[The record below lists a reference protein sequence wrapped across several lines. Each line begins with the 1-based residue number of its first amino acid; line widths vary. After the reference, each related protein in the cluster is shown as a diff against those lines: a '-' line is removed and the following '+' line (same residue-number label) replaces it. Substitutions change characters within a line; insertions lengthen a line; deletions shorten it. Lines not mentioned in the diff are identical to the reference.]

1 MNKKLKIFLQVI
13 IVLAIFYFMFMQVF
27 RNWGS
32 LKEYEWHFNYLY
44 LILSFIVLIGYSF
57 CIVFGWHTILKKLFV
72 KIDFLKTYKIRA
84 ITELGRY
91 LPGKIWHLVGR
102 TYYAKTLKISPLR
115 ILTSVAIELGV
126 NTIAGLI
133 IFLIALPF
141 FFRAEVI
148 IKILPFAVLIPLG
161 LFMIHPKILNKIIN
175 FGLKILKKKR
185 IKLHIRYRD
194 MLLLIILY
202 SFFWLVA
209 GFAFF
214 LLVNSIYSISISNFF
229 VIAGIYAVAW
239 VVGFLSFITPGGI
252 GVREGILAGLLSLY
266 MPFSI
271 AIIISLV
278 ARIWTIIAEL
288 LFAGASL
295 KIKT

>member
-1 MNKKLKIFLQVI
+1 MNKKLKIVLQVI
-13 IVLAIFYFMFMQVF
+13 IVLAIFYFMFMQIF
-27 RNWGS
+27 KNWGS

-44 LILSFIVLIGYSF
+44 LILSFIVLLGYSVL
-57 CIVFGWHTILKKLFV
+57 IVFGWHTILKKLFV

-102 TYYAKTLKISPLR
+102 TYYTKKIGASSLK

-133 IFLIALPF
+133 IFVIALPF

-148 IKILPFAVLIPLG
+148 TKIFPFIVLIPLG
-161 LFMIHPKILNKIIN
+161 LIVIHPKVLNKIMN
-175 FGLKILKKKR
+175 FGLKLFKKKR
-185 IKLHIRYRD
+185 IKLHIRYKD
-194 MLLLIILY
+194 MLLLIVLY
-202 SFFWLVA
+202 SMFWLVA

-214 LLVNSIYSISISNFF
+214 LLVNSIYAVNISNFF

-252 GVREGILAGLLSLY
+252 GIREGILAGLLSLY
-266 MPFSI
+266 MPLPM

-278 ARIWTIIAEL
+278 ARIWTILTEL
-288 LFAGASL
+288 LFAAASL